1 MHVSSETQWGNETKM
16 YVTEDHCHL
25 QVLEQLRETDGEIL
39 RQQGVQPE
47 GDGG

>member
-1 MHVSSETQWGNETKM
+1 M